1 MGQSVVQELIIYI
14 YLQKYDFS
22 VMSLLKRLLIF
33 ILFAALIPVGMKAQE
48 NKKFEIN
55 VGISTP
61 GLYALTDKDAATG
74 GNERYDFYVDGP
86 LPHYPEEK
94 QLVYFDLESYRS
106 TLYPSISVE
115 LSYKLAETGFFKR
128 LSLVG
133 MFGYHMVGFEN
144 FNPVT
149 RQSRKETALRLDYLM
164 GARLRIIDRSHFCMY
179 SQAFLGKDFRNDCEY
194 WTIANEFMREGHEE
208 RVDYQ
213 VTFLGFQVD
222 LGKESNLGLVTEFGY
237 GYEYSLSQL
246 FVFIPGI
253 RAGVSY
259 KF

>member
-14 YLQKYDFS
+14 YLQNYDFT

-48 NKKFEIN
+48 KKKFEIN

-133 MFGYHMVGFEN
+133 MLGYHMVVFEN

-253 RAGVSY
+253 RVGVSY

>member
-1 MGQSVVQELIIYI
+1 MNASKEILIFENV
-14 YLQKYDFS
+14 FS
-22 VMSLLKRLLIF
+22 ITVMHLLKRLLIVL
-33 ILFAALIPVGMKAQE
+33 LFATLIPTGIRAQE
-48 NKKFEIN
+48 KKKFEIN

-61 GLYALTDKDAATG
+61 GLYALTDKDAATD
-74 GNERYDFYVDGP
+74 GNERYDFYLDGP
-86 LPHYPEEK
+86 GLHYPEEK

-128 LSLVG
+128 LSLAG
-133 MFGYHMVGFEN
+133 MLGYHMVGFEN
-144 FNPVT
+144 FDPVT
-149 RQSRKETALRLDYLM
+149 KQSKKETALRLDFLM

-179 SQAFLGKDFRNDCEY
+179 SQALLGKDFRNDCEY
-194 WTIANEFMREGHEE
+194 WAIANEFLQDGHEE

-222 LGKESNLGLVTEFGY
+222 LGKESRLGLVTELGY

>member
-1 MGQSVVQELIIYI
+1 
-14 YLQKYDFS
+14 
-22 VMSLLKRLLIF
+22 MSLLKRLLIF

-74 GNERYDFYVDGP
+74 GNERYDFYVDRP

-94 QLVYFDLESYRS
+94 QLIYFDLESYRS

-133 MFGYHMVGFEN
+133 MLGYHMVGFEN
-144 FNPVT
+144 FNPIT
-149 RQSRKETALRLDYLM
+149 RQSRKETALRLDYLI
-164 GARLRIIDRSHFCMY
+164 GARLRIIDSCFCWWNI
-179 SQAFLGKDFRNDCEY
+179 L
-194 WTIANEFMREGHEE
+194 
-208 RVDYQ
+208 Q
-213 VTFLGFQVD
+213 VCRTL
-222 LGKESNLGLVTEFGY
+222 
-237 GYEYSLSQL
+237 
-246 FVFIPGI
+246 
-253 RAGVSY
+253 
-259 KF
+259 

>member
-1 MGQSVVQELIIYI
+1 MNASKEILIFENV
-14 YLQKYDFS
+14 FS
-22 VMSLLKRLLIF
+22 ITVMHLLKRLLIVL
-33 ILFAALIPVGMKAQE
+33 LFATLIPTGIRAQE
-48 NKKFEIN
+48 KKKFEIS

-61 GLYALTDKDAATG
+61 GLYALTDKDAATD
-74 GNERYDFYVDGP
+74 GNERYDFYLDGP
-86 LPHYPEEK
+86 RLHYPEEK

-128 LSLVG
+128 LSLAG
-133 MFGYHMVGFEN
+133 MLGYHMVGFEN
-144 FNPVT
+144 FDPVT
-149 RQSRKETALRLDYLM
+149 KQSKKETALRLDFLM
-164 GARLRIIDRSHFCMY
+164 GARLRIIDRPHFCMY

-194 WTIANEFMREGHEE
+194 WTIANEFIRDGHEE
-208 RVDYQ
+208 KVDYQ

-222 LGKESNLGLVTEFGY
+222 LGKESNLGFVAEFGY

>member
-133 MFGYHMVGFEN
+133 MLGYHMVGFEN

>member
-14 YLQKYDFS
+14 YFQKYDFT

-94 QLVYFDLESYRS
+94 QLIYFDLESYRS

-133 MFGYHMVGFEN
+133 MLGYHMVGFEN
-144 FNPVT
+144 FNPIT
-149 RQSRKETALRLDYLM
+149 RQSRKETALRLDYLI

-222 LGKESNLGLVTEFGY
+222 FGKESNLGLVTEFGY

>member
-1 MGQSVVQELIIYI
+1 MSGPICCSGTDNI

-61 GLYALTDKDAATG
+61 GLYALT
-74 GNERYDFYVDGP
+74 
-86 LPHYPEEK
+86 
-94 QLVYFDLESYRS
+94 VYFDLESYRS

-128 LSLVG
+128 LSLAG
-133 MFGYHMVGFEN
+133 MLGYHMVGFEN
-144 FNPVT
+144 FDPVT
-149 RQSRKETALRLDYLM
+149 KQSKKETALRLDFLM
-164 GARLRIIDRSHFCMY
+164 GARLRIIDRPHFCMY

-194 WTIANEFMREGHEE
+194 WTIANEFIGDGHEE
-208 RVDYQ
+208 KVDYQ

-222 LGKESNLGLVTEFGY
+222 LGKESNLGFVTEFGY

>member
-1 MGQSVVQELIIYI
+1 VGQSVVQELIIYI

-61 GLYALTDKDAATG
+61 GLYALMDKDAATG

-133 MFGYHMVGFEN
+133 MLGYHMVGFEN